1 MHKFPVSEYR
11 RFSELPLEKF
21 NTLNFSVY
29 ILDFAWNYLFV
40 NDFAKRLLG
49 DRGKDLIGKN
59 MWTEFEELVTDPS
72 FSELR
77 KNTERGITSNLIANS
92 PVTARRLNISGY
104 PLEDCYY
111 FTSSILPD
119 KGDLI
124 DELRN
129 ELGKRNR
136 NS

>member
-29 ILDFAWNYLFV
+29 ILDFEWNYLFV
-40 NDFAKRLLG
+40 NDFAKKLLG

-59 MWTEFEELVTDPS
+59 MWKEFEELVSDPS
-72 FSELR
+72 FSLLK
-77 KNTERGITSNLIANS
+77 KNTERGITSNLIVVS
-92 PVTARRLNISGY
+92 PVTVKRLNISGY

-129 ELGKRNR
+129 ELGKRN
-136 NS
+136 NKK